1 MKKSKKYITR
11 IIGFFLKK
19 FSPKSVYSFFLFLRT
34 FKKFKKS
41 INSNKEYTKFSSK
54 LTKINNYEY
63 KITSQNNEDGI
74 IDYIFKIIPNNKYFI
89 EIGFGYYEFNSL
101 NLIKN
106 GWCGKLIDINED
118 ESLALKKNLNF
129 FFPNSK
135 IDIINTK
142 ITKKNVNEIISKE
155 NIDEIDFFSLDTDG
169 NDYWILKNLD
179 TSKVK
184 VMCCEYNHWLGKE
197 KKITIRYNENFVF
210 KDDGIWGVSLP
221 ALTELMKTKNF
232 SLIAIESSGTNAFFV
247 NNKFADKFEI
257 LSPFENF
264 ISVGRFYNDIQKKDI
279 YEKIKISDELVEL

>member
-118 ESLALKKNLNF
+118 ESLALKKKFKF
-129 FFPNSK
+129 FFS
-135 IDIINTK
+135 
-142 ITKKNVNEIISKE
+142 
-155 NIDEIDFFSLDTDG
+155 
-169 NDYWILKNLD
+169 
-179 TSKVK
+179 
-184 VMCCEYNHWLGKE
+184 
-197 KKITIRYNENFVF
+197 
-210 KDDGIWGVSLP
+210 
-221 ALTELMKTKNF
+221 
-232 SLIAIESSGTNAFFV
+232 
-247 NNKFADKFEI
+247 
-257 LSPFENF
+257 
-264 ISVGRFYNDIQKKDI
+264 
-279 YEKIKISDELVEL
+279 